1 MGAIMGNFN
10 ETALES
16 ILSRYEGKMG
26 LIRESEIYKWEALRD
41 FKSAWDLDSSN
52 LPEMLKASLL
62 GFAQYLSS
70 PVAYPFISLI
80 ELSKHYPNQ
89 IRGELQHLSD
99 ESKQLD
105 ERIDS
110 FYRATKH
117 LGAKYADQHMGD
129 GASLVRGSFPLQ
141 AISAYLTLVNPQ
153 QHYYYKDEEF
163 QGYLRVIEDERAGEF
178 EDLVVDQNTKMAE
191 RYRCVSE
198 VYGDLIAF
206 LSDRHPAIIEKSDSL
221 LSPELVALDPN
232 HHLLAQEIV
241 FSASTY
247 LDRPSWVRT
256 SQKISEKLFDI
267 YRKDLG
273 EESPRRLEAELYSTV
288 SKGANK
294 LIEDADPLSFLSAA
308 LGKGLPEREKR
319 DLFNRTIR
327 LLRVSANTPIDF
339 GGIPEIAPSELNGG
353 AGAREHRLALFLAS
367 CRLANSDSREARDGF
382 VGAFNS
388 AIQEGCLNAVPLTI
402 ALFLANPS
410 YFLPLDADTCSYFE
424 KKLDIRPPKVIS
436 GETYLSYLDL
446 IDRCVP
452 ESFASAVYSAQLC
465 KASLL
470 QRKAGSGGVGKL
482 TKSPRPS
489 AARYSRDDFLSDVYL
504 DGTQLDVILGLL
516 NDKRNLILQ
525 GAPGTGKTYAA
536 RRIAY
541 TLLGSADQDRIRM
554 VQFHQS
560 TSYDDFVYGYRPTAD
575 GGFEPR
581 EGVFS
586 EFCRVA
592 REEFREAARESRG
605 ALPYVFIIDEINRA
619 NVSKVFGE
627 LLMCIEADH
636 RGEEAVNPVSRV
648 PFSVP
653 DNVFIIGM
661 MNTADRSLALIDYA
675 LRRRFGFFEMRSALG
690 NKSFREALKESPS
703 MLKLVDAVVTLN
715 RAIEDDPTLGRG
727 FEIGHSYFCRR
738 NGAIPDPDRIVEYE
752 LAPLL
757 REYWFDN
764 PRKAEEEINRLR
776 ESF

>member
-1 MGAIMGNFN
+1 MGANMGNFN
-10 ETALES
+10 EVALES
-16 ILSRYEGKMG
+16 ILTRYEGKME

-41 FKSAWDLDSSN
+41 FKNSWDLGSPN

-70 PVAYPFISLI
+70 PVAYPFTSII
-80 ELSKHYPNQ
+80 ELAKHYPNQ
-89 IRGELQHLSD
+89 VGGELKRLLDDSQQLGDRISSFQGALRHIGKSYLSQHQGD
-99 ESKQLD
+99 N
-105 ERIDS
+105 IDI
-110 FYRATKH
+110 
-117 LGAKYADQHMGD
+117 
-129 GASLVRGSFPLQ
+129 VRSYFPLQ
-141 AISAYLTLVNPQ
+141 AISACLSLANPQ
-153 QHYYYKDEEF
+153 QYYYYKDEEF
-163 QGYLRVIEDERAGEF
+163 QDYLQIIEGARTEEFKSLIADENSG
-178 EDLVVDQNTKMAE
+178 TAE
-191 RYRCVSE
+191 RYQYVLD
-198 VYGDLIAF
+198 VYNELLAF
-206 LSDRHPAIIEKSDSL
+206 LNDKHPSIIEKSDSL
-221 LSPELVALDPN
+221 LSPELAALDPN

-241 FSASTY
+241 LSASTY

-273 EESPRRLEAELYSTV
+273 EESPERLEAELYSTV
-288 SKGANK
+288 SKGANN
-294 LIEDADPLSFLSAA
+294 LIENADPLSFLSAA

-353 AGAREHRLALFLAS
+353 AGAREYRLALFLAS
-367 CRLANSDSREARDGF
+367 CRLAKSDSRETRDGF
-382 VGAFNS
+382 VEAFNG
-388 AIQEGCLNAVPLTI
+388 AIQDGGLNARPLTI

-424 KKLDIRPPKVIS
+424 EKLDIRPPKVIS
-436 GETYLSYLDL
+436 GEAYLNYLDL

-470 QRKAGSGGVGKL
+470 QRKAGSEEVGKL
-482 TKSPRPS
+482 AKSPRPPV
-489 AARYSRDDFLSDVYL
+489 ARYSRADFLSDVYL
-504 DGTQLDVILGLL
+504 DEEQLDIILGLL
-516 NDKRNLILQ
+516 KDKRNLILQ

-541 TLLGSADQDRIRM
+541 TLLGSTDRDRIRM
-554 VQFHQS
+554 AQFHQS

-592 REEFREAARESRG
+592 REESAEAARERRN

-636 RGEEAVNPVSRV
+636 RGEEVVNPVSRA

-675 LRRRFGFFEMRSALG
+675 LRRRFSFFEMRSALG
-690 NKSFREALKESPS
+690 NKSFREALKDSPS
-703 MLKLVDAVVTLN
+703 MLKLVDAVAALN
-715 RAIEDDPTLGRG
+715 RAIEDDPSLGRG

-738 NGAIPDPDRIVEYE
+738 NGTVPDPGRIVEYE

-757 REYWFDN
+757 REYWFDD
-764 PRKAEEEINRLR
+764 PQKAEREIDRLR